1 MPLIVKYSEDV
12 QKGHVGLSKI
22 VMKSLGIRENQRI
35 KIVLTRPKPLVPP
48 GEFKLRAVEKE
59 VSEKEALVNPS
70 LKWRSLKECD
80 KVEISTNVDNLIERS
95 FLFS

>member
-1 MPLIVKYSEDV
+1 MPLIIKYSKDIPR
-12 QKGHVGLSKI
+12 GCVGLSKTI
-22 VMKSLGIRENQRI
+22 MENLGIQENQKV

-48 GEFKLRAVEKE
+48 GEFKLRAIKKE
-59 VSEKEALVNPS
+59 ISEKEAHVNPS
-70 LKWRSLKECD
+70 LKWKSLKEWD

>member
-1 MPLIVKYSEDV
+1 MPLVVKYSEDV
-12 QKGHVGLSKI
+12 PKGYVGLSKI
-22 VMKSLGIRENQRI
+22 VMEILGIMENQKI

-70 LKWRSLKECD
+70 LKWKGLKEWD